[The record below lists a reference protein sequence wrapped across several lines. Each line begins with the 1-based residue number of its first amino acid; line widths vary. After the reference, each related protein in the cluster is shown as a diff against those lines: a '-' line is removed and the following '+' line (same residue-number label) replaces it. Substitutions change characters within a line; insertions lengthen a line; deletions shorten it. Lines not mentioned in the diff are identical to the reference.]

1 MVDIRIPIG
10 LMFSILGV
18 LISVFGFV
26 TMSDSGMYQRS
37 LGINVNLV
45 MGMVMLCFGLVM
57 LYLARKRKKLNKS
70 LILNFHQ
77 RLADV
82 LLQFS

>member
-18 LISVFGFV
+18 IITILGFV
-26 TMSDSGMYQRS
+26 TRSDSSMYQRS

-45 MGMVMLCFGLVM
+45 MGVVMLFFGLVM
-57 LYLARKRKKLNKS
+57 LYLARKKS
-70 LILNFHQ
+70 KD
-77 RLADV
+77 RV
-82 LLQFS
+82 